1 MHSKLYYDLGEGF
14 CEEHTL
20 YADGKL
26 SGNRFRV
33 EFALSGIKGI
43 RNLRWNPANGHFLKV
58 RIERLDCGCSAELVP
73 QGVHMKVDNST
84 TAIFYHRWLLSYRC
98 YAPGKCGQ
106 DRNRGKT

>member
-1 MHSKLYYDLGEGF
+1 MHSKMYYDFGEGF

-20 YADGKL
+20 YVEGKL

-58 RIERLDCGCSAELVP
+58 KIERLDCGCSAELEP
-73 QGVHMKVDNST
+73 QGIHMKVDNST
-84 TAIFYHRWLLSYRC
+84 TVFFTTEGFYLIDVTHPEMWTGS
-98 YAPGKCGQ
+98 
-106 DRNRGKT
+106 